1 MVFLLLLLVFVVC
14 CTLLYSILN
23 NDYYSNSNYG
33 KLLSILSAQLYS
45 NLLVALCRKPSTM
58 NTLINKLFNVK
69 SV

>member
-1 MVFLLLLLVFVVC
+1 MLLLLFVVC

-23 NDYYSNSNYG
+23 VDYYPKTLITE
-33 KLLSILSAQLYS
+33 KLLSILSAQLSS